1 MAYLEYAK
9 ALKLG
14 EKEYRNAVSG
24 GHYPYLPAL
33 DELLECV
40 DVQTEEN
47 LGLVD
52 IPLDQIVG
60 TKTVGRRNAF
70 AGNFMPLMSEKSEFA
85 LKWTNLYNYQTEH
98 GVNDP
103 IIAYE
108 FMNKFYVLEGNK
120 RVSVFKFLNASSIEG
135 TVTRIIPKPT
145 DETEN
150 RIYYEFL
157 DFYKL
162 TGINYIWF
170 SKEGS
175 FAKLTKAVGK
185 GPEETWTEEDQKNF
199 SSIFTEFSELFESR
213 GGKKLPITTGDAFLF
228 YLTLYPYEELLEK
241 GRVQKK
247 EDLDRIWSE
256 FPLLNKSPEGA
267 LVLEPVEDTEGNL
280 FTKFFTLTSSK
291 KLKVAFIHE
300 RSTEE
305 SSWTYSHELGRMHLE
320 QVFGDRIETES
331 LFRDAEDKSITE
343 LLQQSIDDGNHII
356 FTTNQK
362 FLEASLKAALEHP
375 EIKILNCC
383 VNRPFKA
390 LRTYYGRMYEAKF
403 LSGMV
408 AGAMC
413 ENDKIA
419 YVADYPI
426 NGTFANINAFA
437 RGAQMTNPRA
447 KIYLH
452 WTSSTK
458 GNFRQL
464 LTEENITLISDTDMI
479 RPASSRRNFG
489 LYQEKN
495 GEVFKLATPIW
506 NWGKFYER
514 IVRDILQG
522 TWNKTADTTE
532 RKAVNYWWGISSNI
546 IDLIFSQ
553 NLPAGIRKLTETMW
567 GEIYNENFN
576 PFSGEIPLQG
586 GKLVGVKDGC
596 LSPEEIITMDWL
608 VENVIGVVPS
618 EEDLTEDAK
627 ILVDLQGSLNP
638 AVGEK

>member
-213 GGKKLPITTGDAFLF
+213 GGKKLPITTGTKARREPLYWNRWKIRKEIFL
-228 YLTLYPYEELLEK
+228 P
-241 GRVQKK
+241 
-247 EDLDRIWSE
+247 
-256 FPLLNKSPEGA
+256 N
-267 LVLEPVEDTEGNL
+267 
-280 FTKFFTLTSSK
+280 
-291 KLKVAFIHE
+291 
-300 RSTEE
+300 
-305 SSWTYSHELGRMHLE
+305 
-320 QVFGDRIETES
+320 S
-331 LFRDAEDKSITE
+331 L
-343 LLQQSIDDGNHII
+343 
-356 FTTNQK
+356 
-362 FLEASLKAALEHP
+362 P
-375 EIKILNCC
+375 
-383 VNRPFKA
+383 
-390 LRTYYGRMYEAKF
+390 
-403 LSGMV
+403 
-408 AGAMC
+408 
-413 ENDKIA
+413 
-419 YVADYPI
+419 
-426 NGTFANINAFA
+426 
-437 RGAQMTNPRA
+437 
-447 KIYLH
+447 
-452 WTSSTK
+452 
-458 GNFRQL
+458 
-464 LTEENITLISDTDMI
+464 
-479 RPASSRRNFG
+479 
-489 LYQEKN
+489 
-495 GEVFKLATPIW
+495 
-506 NWGKFYER
+506 
-514 IVRDILQG
+514 
-522 TWNKTADTTE
+522 
-532 RKAVNYWWGISSNI
+532 
-546 IDLIFSQ
+546 
-553 NLPAGIRKLTETMW
+553 LPA
-567 GEIYNENFN
+567 
-576 PFSGEIPLQG
+576 
-586 GKLVGVKDGC
+586 VK
-596 LSPEEIITMDWL
+596 
-608 VENVIGVVPS
+608 N
-618 EEDLTEDAK
+618 
-627 ILVDLQGSLNP
+627 
-638 AVGEK
+638 